1 MALANQLRQELGEA
15 LFDALCAGTTLA
27 PLTTNHPDI
36 DIEDAY
42 HISRAMLACRI
53 AQNSEQVVGKKIG
66 AYLNKEQLF
75 SQVEAAFG
83 VKL

>member
-53 AQNSEQVVGKKIG
+53 AQNSEQVVGKKSALPLPWCKRCL
-66 AYLNKEQLF
+66 AYFNRTSVF
-75 SQVEAAFG
+75 
-83 VKL
+83 